1 MRTQN
6 TGRVAYKNHLRVNHD
21 TSRCHGVVDSAD
33 GRRLRHSF
41 LLNNKLFKISFIAF
55 VVLFFCV
62 AGILNITAEGSE
74 RAVEKQY
81 RSVQV
86 EEGDTLWSI
95 ALEYNDEEL
104 SKSSTKDY
112 IEDVVSINNLVR
124 DDKITAG
131 NYIIVPVYVVED

>member
-1 MRTQN
+1 M
-6 TGRVAYKNHLRVNHD
+6 
-21 TSRCHGVVDSAD
+21 
-33 GRRLRHSF
+33 
-41 LLNNKLFKISFIAF
+41 
-55 VVLFFCV
+55 
-62 AGILNITAEGSE
+62 
-74 RAVEKQY
+74 
-81 RSVQV
+81 